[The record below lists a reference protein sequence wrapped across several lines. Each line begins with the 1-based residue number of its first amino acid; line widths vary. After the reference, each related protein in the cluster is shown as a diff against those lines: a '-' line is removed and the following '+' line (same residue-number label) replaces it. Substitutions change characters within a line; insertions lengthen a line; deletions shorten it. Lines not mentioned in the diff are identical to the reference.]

1 MSRAEQVDI
10 FWAGLRN
17 NDGTPISGG
26 LVYTYYAGTTT
37 PLSLYTSQD
46 KSASCTNPI
55 VLNSEG
61 RATAYGDGAYKF
73 ILYDANS
80 VLISTIDN
88 VLYGKEELS
97 GVWAGNSSGSSNAYV
112 LTPSPSATGF
122 VNGQQFTFVNC
133 CHTNSGASTLNVSS
147 LGAKAIKRPDGSA
160 LSSGDITS
168 GNIIDVTYD
177 TGAGY
182 FILNTS
188 SIFTSITVSGTSYLT
203 TISTSEILGAGDI
216 VAGPTGGA
224 TKLTLRSS
232 NANIVDITASGHVMP
247 VTGGAVDLGDSST
260 HTFRNAYIDDT
271 YTGSVGAVANA
282 RIDFDPAAQFI
293 SVKTDGTTRVFIDT
307 ASIRPDVDKAFD
319 LGSST
324 KRFNYAYVESVGAGT
339 ADKIQFD
346 ASAHTA
352 TVKTNNQSRWVFDAD
367 GHFLPYADGGV
378 NIGSASNGVG
388 NIQFKTTGTRGKL
401 KGVRSYVSQH
411 VSSAPA
417 PENYKT
423 SSTIDWAGITVASG
437 SDQINL
443 SQLNAQLSAIYS
455 MINTIWND
463 ILTYSES

>member
-73 ILYDANS
+73 VLYDAS
-80 VLISTIDN
+80 GVLISTIDN
-88 VLYGKEELS
+88 VLYGKEELQ

-112 LTPSPSATGF
+112 LTPSPSSTGF
-122 VNGQQFTFVNC
+122 VNGQQFTFVAN
-133 CHTNSGASTLNVSS
+133 HTNSGASTLNVSS
-147 LGAKAIKRPDGSA
+147 LGAKAIKRPDGTA
-160 LSSGDITS
+160 LSAGDITS

-188 SIFTSITVSGTSYLT
+188 LTFTSITVSGTAYLT
-203 TISTSEILGAGDI
+203 TISTSEILGAADI
-216 VAGPTGGA
+216 VVGPTGGA

-232 NANIVDITASGHVMP
+232 NANILDITASGHVMP

-260 HTFRNAYIDDT
+260 HSFRNAYIDDT

-282 RIDFDPAAQFI
+282 RIDFDPAGLYQSF
-293 SVKTDGTTRVFIDT
+293 KTDGTTRMYIDT
-307 ASIRPDVDKAFD
+307 ASLRPDVDKAFD

-324 KRFNYAYVESVGAGT
+324 KRFSYAYVESVGAGT

-346 ASAHTA
+346 ATGHTA
-352 TVKTNNQSRWVFDAD
+352 TVKTNNQSRWVYDAD
-367 GHFLPYADGGV
+367 GHLVPYTSGAV
-378 NIGSASNGVG
+378 NIGSASKGVG
-388 NIQFKTTGTRGKL
+388 NITFHSGKKLVTGK
-401 KGVRSYVSQH
+401 SYSA
-411 VSSAPA
+411 SNIGSAPV
-417 PENYKT
+417 NYKT
-423 SSTIDWAGITVASG
+423 STAINWNGISVASG
-437 SDQINL
+437 SDQISL
-443 SQLNAQLSAIYS
+443 SGLNTQLSAIYS
-455 MINTIWND
+455 MINTLWND
-463 ILTYSES
+463 FLTYSES